1 MVAHAPGATHGRD
14 PRTWLG
20 CRTVPDPRAN
30 IHRPSWDVELGDPAR
45 LRATRVAA
53 HAGASGLGA
62 TLYEVDPGG
71 AVSPYHLHHANEE
84 LLVVLSGHP
93 TLRTPQGSREL
104 EAGAVVSFPVGLEGA
119 HRISNA
125 SDEPV
130 RVLVC
135 STMRMP
141 EVAEHLDTGTWLAM
155 TGRGEGKVFPAD
167 TEVPVT
173 EAMGRAMRAAREHED
188 ARD

>member
-1 MVAHAPGATHGRD
+1 MPDAP
-14 PRTWLG
+14 
-20 CRTVPDPRAN
+20 AN
-30 IHRPSWDVELGDPAR
+30 IHRPKWDVELGDPAR
-45 LRATRVAA
+45 LRAARLGAY
-53 HAGASGLGA
+53 AGASGLGA

-84 LLVVLSGHP
+84 LLVVLSGRP
-93 TLRTPQGSREL
+93 TLRTPEGAREL
-104 EAGAVVSFPVGLEGA
+104 DPGAVVAFPAGSEGA

-125 SDEPV
+125 SDEAV

-155 TGRGEGKVFPAD
+155 TGPGEGKVFPAGSD
-167 TEVPVT
+167 VPVM
-173 EAMGRAMRAAREHED
+173 EAMGQAMRAAREHDD
-188 ARD
+188 AGD